1 MCQSIHRLNSSP
13 KECSTLQELISQLHN
28 DLFQFTPR
36 FICWKYTR
44 TNQFR
49 ILADSLQLVCFSFLA
64 CFEDLLIWVHLHFLH
79 TTRAGVGK
87 RGLTVHEPC
96 KFNVQQK
103 RCIQSKSQDGIS
115 RSFWSEMMCWMLIWL
130 ASSNIEEAIET
141 KKCCGVSWYS
151 IIPLYAY
158 RKKILGLNSFF

>member
-1 MCQSIHRLNSSP
+1 MIYFSSHQDSFN
-13 KECSTLQELISQLHN
+13 ENTLGLI
-28 DLFQFTPR
+28 R
-36 FICWKYTR
+36 FE
-44 TNQFR
+44 
-49 ILADSLQLVCFSFLA
+49 SLQTLFSQFSFLFLLA
-64 CFEDLLIWVHLHFLH
+64 LKICSFEYIYIYNKG
-79 TTRAGVGK
+79 RYVGK

-115 RSFWSEMMCWMLIWL
+115 RRWSEMMCWMLIWL